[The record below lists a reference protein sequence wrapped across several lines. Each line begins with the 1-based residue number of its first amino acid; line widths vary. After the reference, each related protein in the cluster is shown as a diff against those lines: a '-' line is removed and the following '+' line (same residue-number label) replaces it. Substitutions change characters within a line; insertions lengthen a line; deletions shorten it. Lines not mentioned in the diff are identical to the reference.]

1 MATQTE
7 PPPRDRGQP
16 WPVAG
21 ADEAM
26 LWADFLEHA
35 TEGLHQADASGRIL
49 WANHAEAAMLGYARD
64 EYIGHSVRDLHV
76 DPAAFDA
83 IWSALQRGET
93 VTRAPARLRARDG
106 SVRDVLVS
114 ASARMDGDRL
124 VHTRSFTTDITE
136 RRNIDQARQAAR
148 DLLDTMVDGFMHIG
162 RDWRVTYANPIAGG
176 ANRPGMKQRL
186 EGSILWESQ
195 PHVVGTEFESRY
207 REAMDTGER
216 STFEA
221 FYPATGA
228 WFENTVLPVEDG
240 LWLYYRD
247 VTDRHRMA
255 DLLEGRNRQHAA
267 VARLGQVALSTRDL
281 DTLLSD
287 AARETAVALGVE
299 FCKVLK
305 VMPDGSLLVR
315 AGHGWRTD
323 VVGKVRLPAA
333 DGTMA
338 GFTLGSDTTIVTD
351 FATETRFRPTPLL
364 LEHGI
369 VSGMG
374 VVIKGPEQP
383 YGVLSVHSATRRTFN
398 EDDIHFLQSV
408 ANLLASAIE
417 RTQVD
422 RELRRH
428 RDHLEE
434 LVRDRTRLLEE
445 SNKELEAFSYSVSH
459 DLRAPLRTM
468 GGFSDLLLRRHG
480 GELKPEVRELLG
492 YIHEGAIR
500 MGQLIEDLLD
510 LSRFHRISMVRQ
522 DVDLAAVAREVVAG
536 LQKGHPGRQVE
547 VTVAPAL
554 KARGDPQLLRVVLDN
569 LLGNAWKFTQGTAR
583 PRIEVGSQT
592 DGGETVYFVRDN
604 GAGFDNAFVDQLFR
618 PFHRLHKPSEFEGN
632 GIGLATVARIV
643 QRHGGKVWAEGV
655 PGKGAIFRFTLP
667 G

>member
-1 MATQTE
+1 
-7 PPPRDRGQP
+7 
-16 WPVAG
+16 
-21 ADEAM
+21 M

-35 TEGLHQADASGRIL
+35 TEGLHQADGTGRIL
-49 WANHAEAAMLGYARD
+49 WANHAEAALLGYGRE
-64 EYIGHSVRDLHV
+64 EYIGRNVRDLHV
-76 DPAAFDA
+76 DPAAFEA
-83 IWSALQRGET
+83 IWSALQRGER

-114 ASARMDGDRL
+114 ASARLEGGRL
-124 VHTRSFTTDITE
+124 VHTRSFTTDITQ
-136 RRNIDQARQAAR
+136 RRGVEQARPAAR

-162 RDWRVTYANPIAGG
+162 RDWRITYANPIAGE

-195 PHVVGTEFESRY
+195 PHVVGTLFEKRY
-207 REAMDTGER
+207 REAMESGQR
-216 STFEA
+216 CTFEA
-221 FYPATGA
+221 FYPSTGT

-247 VTDRHRMA
+247 VTDRHRMES
-255 DLLEGRNRQHAA
+255 LLVGRNRQQAA
-267 VARLGQVALSTRDL
+267 VARLGQLALSTRDL
-281 DTLLSD
+281 DTLLAN
-287 AARETAVALGVE
+287 AAHETAEALDVE

-305 VMPDGSLLVR
+305 LLPDGSLLVR
-315 AGHGWRTD
+315 AGHGWRD
-323 VVGKVRLPAA
+323 GVVGTTRLPAA

-338 GFTLGSDTTIVTD
+338 GFTLQADTTIVTD

-364 LEHGI
+364 VEHGI

-374 VVIKGPEQP
+374 VVIHGPDRP
-383 YGVLSVHSATRRTFN
+383 YGVLSAHSKANRHFN
-398 EDDIHFLQSV
+398 EDDVHFLQSV

-459 DLRAPLRTM
+459 DLRSPLRTM
-468 GGFSDLLLRRHG
+468 GGFSDLLLHRHG
-480 GELKPEVRELLG
+480 DELTPEVRELLG

-500 MGQLIEDLLD
+500 MGQLIEDLLN
-510 LSRFHRISMVRQ
+510 LSRFHRIDMARQ
-522 DVDLAAVAREVVAG
+522 DVDLAAIARDVVADLRTG
-536 LQKGHPGRQVE
+536 APERHVD
-547 VTVAPAL
+547 VAIPDVL
-554 KARGDPQLLRVVLDN
+554 KARGDPKLLRVILDN
-569 LLGNAWKFTQGTAR
+569 LLGNAWKFTQQTAKA
-583 PRIEVGSQT
+583 RIELGMEPV
-592 DGGETVYFVRDN
+592 DGVDAFFVRDN

-618 PFHRLHKPSEFEGN
+618 PFHRLHKPTEFEGN

-655 PGKGAIFRFTLP
+655 PGKGATFRFTLP